1 MKQQEFIEIV
11 GITYI
16 KIDEQ
21 KTRLR
26 MNFALDP
33 NAVLVS

>member
-1 MKQQEFIEIV
+1 MKEHER
-11 GITYI
+11 ITYI
-16 KIDEQ
+16 EIDEQ
-21 KTRLR
+21 KTQLR